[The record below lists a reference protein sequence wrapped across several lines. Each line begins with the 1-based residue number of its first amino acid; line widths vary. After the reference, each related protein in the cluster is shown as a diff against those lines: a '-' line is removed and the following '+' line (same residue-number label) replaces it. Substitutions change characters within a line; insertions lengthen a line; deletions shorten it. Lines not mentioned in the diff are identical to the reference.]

1 MSERAATVDA
11 GARGWG
17 DLLAEGRFARLALIW
32 LGIWLNA
39 ADSLVTATLMPSV
52 SADLGGY
59 AWFSWTI
66 AGFLVGAILAN
77 ASAGRVSEI
86 LGLRRATTIAGL
98 VFAGGCAMSALA
110 PNMATFLIGRLIQ
123 GLGSGWISGF
133 AMVAVAMLFPERHLG
148 RVFASAAGVWGVA
161 TILGPLVGGIF
172 ASGGDWR
179 WVFWLFAGQA
189 MVFTIA
195 APIMLKGAVRSESAP
210 GIPWAQLGVLG
221 VAIAAIALADL
232 AGNPVIA
239 VLLVIAGLATL
250 ALVLRIDR
258 GAPVRMLPH
267 RAGDVRTRVGAGY
280 LAMFAGTAASMPLTV
295 YGPAILQRLRGL
307 TPLEAGYTV
316 AAEACVWT
324 LMAFTIAG
332 VDPPRDRRWIRIGAT
347 AILTGVLIQ
356 AIVMRDANVA
366 LVVIGAGT
374 MGAGFGFSIALSNR
388 RVIAALSNE
397 DRAIGS
403 SALMAVRQTGGA
415 VGAAIAGT
423 AANLAGFGAG
433 LTDATAR
440 STATL
445 AFSAAIPLAVA
456 SLWASFRLTRD
467 APSADA

>member
-1 MSERAATVDA
+1 MSEARANGVDA
-11 GARGWG
+11 RSWR

-86 LGLRRATTIAGL
+86 LGLRIATTIAGM
-98 VFAGGCAMSALA
+98 VFAGGCVMSALA
-110 PNMATFLIGRLIQ
+110 PDMATFLIGRLIQ

-172 ASGGDWR
+172 ATGGDWR
-179 WVFWLFAGQA
+179 WVFWLFAAQA
-189 MVFTIA
+189 LIFTVA
-195 APIMLKGAVRSESAP
+195 APLMLRGSVRTESAP
-210 GIPWAQLGVLG
+210 GIPWLQLGVLG
-221 VAIAAIALADL
+221 IAIAAIALSDT
-232 AGNPVIA
+232 AGNAVMA
-239 VLLVIAGLATL
+239 VLLVIAGLGAL

-258 GAPVRMLPH
+258 GARVRMLPH
-267 RAGDVRTRVGAGY
+267 RAGNVLTRVGAGY

-295 YGPAILQRLRGL
+295 YGPAILQQLRGL

-316 AAEACVWT
+316 AAEACAWT
-324 LMAFTIAG
+324 LVAFTVAG
-332 VDPPRDRRWIRIGAT
+332 VDPPRDRRWIRIGAA
-347 AILTGVLIQ
+347 AIFAGVVVQ

-366 LVVIGAGT
+366 LVVIGAGL
-374 MGAGFGFSIALSNR
+374 MGGGFGFSMALSNR
-388 RVIAALSNE
+388 RVLAALTVE

-423 AANLAGFGAG
+423 AANLAGFDAG

-440 STATL
+440 SAATF
-445 AFSAAIPLAVA
+445 AFAAAIPLALA
-456 SLWASFRLTRD
+456 SVWASFLLTRD
-467 APSADA
+467 APSAEA